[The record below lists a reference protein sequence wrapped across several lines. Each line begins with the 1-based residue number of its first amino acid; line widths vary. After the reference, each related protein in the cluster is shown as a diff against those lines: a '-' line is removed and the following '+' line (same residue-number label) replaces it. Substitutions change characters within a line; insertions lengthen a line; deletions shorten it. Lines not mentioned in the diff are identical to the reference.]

1 MLALTFDA
9 TVDLR
14 RSDARH
20 GVGCFE
26 TVRVQA
32 GAARWLGLHR
42 ERLAAGCA
50 ALGLPA
56 PPPEQALAA
65 FLAAALSRL
74 GDGALHLV
82 AVDGALRASLSAPPP
97 PPALPVRV
105 AVAESVTRFS
115 RSPTA
120 GLKTLSF
127 LENRLLQAEAE
138 RRGLFDVVAR
148 NERGLLADGGRT
160 NLFLVVGGRVLT
172 PPVSD
177 GALPGI
183 ARRVLLEQGLAAEE
197 SLDPA
202 ALEAAEGVFLANAL
216 RGVLPV
222 RLDAGGRAAAC
233 GAALR

>member
-1 MLALTFDA
+1 MLALTFDG

-56 PPPEQALAA
+56 PPQEQELAA
-65 FLAAALSRL
+65 FLAAGLSRL
-74 GDGALHLV
+74 AEGVLRLV
-82 AVDGALRASLSAPPP
+82 AVDGALQASLSAPPP
-97 PPALPVRV
+97 PPALPVSV
-105 AVAESVTRFS
+105 ALAETVTRFS

-120 GLKTLSF
+120 RLKTLSS
-127 LENRLLQAEAE
+127 LDNRLLQAEAE
-138 RRGLFDVVAR
+138 RRGVFDVVAR
-148 NERGLLADGGRT
+148 NERGRLSDGGRT
-160 NLFLVVGGRVLT
+160 NLFLVVKGRVVT

-197 SLDPA
+197 SLEPA
-202 ALEAAEGVFLANAL
+202 DLEAADGVFLANAL

-222 RLDAGGRAAAC
+222 RLDASGRAAAC